1 MSTGEK
7 KPAPQPPRTPPTTT
21 PNMPQMHQV
30 STSLP
35 KPVKTPLL
43 SRRTFLKV
51 AVGASVVLAG
61 ASMATSGQYLSP
73 LIPEPNASPI
83 IGNAQDLENSL
94 GSSGTGARFF
104 SWPWDGSVSAYYRNV
119 LIRLP
124 DQYISNKSDLLSHF
138 ASFNTTCVHLQCL
151 VNYKGPQELGTSEWR
166 LACPCHGSQYRLPDA
181 VPVAGPAWYLGLNPL
196 PQVSLAIDS
205 NGSIIAVPYQPGK
218 YFNGVVGF
226 GRTK

>member
-7 KPAPQPPRTPPTTT
+7 KPQAQPTQTSPQPSPTPQT
-21 PNMPQMHQV
+21 
-30 STSLP
+30 LP
-35 KPVKTPLL
+35 KPVKNPLI

-61 ASMATSGQYLSP
+61 ASMATSGQFLSP
-73 LIPEPNASPI
+73 IVPDPNATPI

-94 GSSGTGARFF
+94 GATGTGAKFF
-104 SWPWDGSVSAYYRNV
+104 SWPWDGSVSPYYRNV

-124 DQYISNKSDLLSHF
+124 DQYITNKANILSHF

-151 VNYKGPQELGTSEWR
+151 VNYKGPQDLGTSDWR

-181 VPVAGPAWYLGLNPL
+181 VPVAGPAFYLGLNPL
-196 PQVSLAIDS
+196 PQVTLAVDS
-205 NGSIIAVPYQPGK
+205 NGNLTAVPFKPGK
-218 YFNGVVGF
+218 YFNGEVGF
-226 GRTK
+226 GRSA